1 MVLYEIYGRLRYL
14 SVCDGIGAVHLAWQQ
29 LGWECVGVSEIA
41 PFPAAVVERHYGFRN
56 FGDLEEFRDW
66 PEQHLADVD
75 VLVGGTPCQPFSVA
89 GDRRSL
95 DDERGNVTLAF
106 VDLFSRINEVR
117 KNHGRPP
124 AICVWENVPAVL
136 NTKDEAF
143 SCFLGGLLGCDEAP
157 RTKTRKWPKA
167 GFLCS
172 ETMRVGWRILDSK
185 FYAVAQQRRRL
196 FLCAVPGEL
205 IEHFGEGACPSQIL
219 ALKEG
224 MPGEPP
230 TRGASRKKTPGSP
243 VESPAGRGAGTEAG
257 RRTDGTPEVI
267 AFNSNSQGSQLPS
280 CGRDTSIA
288 HTLTAS
294 QRGAVAFVHNDRE

>member
-1 MVLYEIYGRLRYL
+1 MISHDIDGRLRYL

-29 LGWECVGVSEIA
+29 LGWECVGISEIA
-41 PFPAAVVERHYGFRN
+41 PFPAAVVDHHFGFRN
-56 FGDLEEFRDW
+56 FGDLKNYKKW
-66 PEQHLADVD
+66 PERLLADVD
-75 VLVGGTPCQPFSVA
+75 LLAGGTPCQSFSVA
-89 GDRRSL
+89 GNRRSL
-95 DDERGNVTLAF
+95 DDDRGNLTRVY
-106 VDLFSRINEVR
+106 VDCFHHINRIRRSHER
-117 KNHGRPP
+117 SPTI
-124 AICVWENVPAVL
+124 ALWENVPGVL
-136 NTKDEAF
+136 TTKDNAF
-143 SCFLGGLLGCDEAP
+143 GCLLGGLLGCDEAP

-267 AFNSNSQGSQLPS
+267 AFNSNSRGSHLPS

-288 HTLTAS
+288 NTLTAS
-294 QRGAVAFVHNDRE
+294 QRGAVAFVHHNRK